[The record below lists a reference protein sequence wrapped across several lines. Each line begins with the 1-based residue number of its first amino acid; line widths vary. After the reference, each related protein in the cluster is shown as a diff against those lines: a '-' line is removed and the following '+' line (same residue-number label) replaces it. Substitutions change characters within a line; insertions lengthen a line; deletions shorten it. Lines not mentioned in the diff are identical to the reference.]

1 MNNNSGFDMGA
12 LLALLQELGAQPGG
26 VGGGRGSPQMMNDL
40 QDLRRRGG
48 ESQPNPNE
56 EMKNL
61 FSNWRGARP
70 IQDNERSRFGI
81 DPRDPNRFL
90 VMPDGSLVQTLIGWS
105 PDGKMPNIDDIVGKP
120 GSMKLPQMGVPGG
133 IPQNAIPRAKPNQY
147 GMTRVSP
154 GMYRDRDGK
163 TVRSKS
169 GAPAPIRLRETKK
182 PRAQE

>member
-12 LLALLQELGAQPGG
+12 LLALIREMESQSGGA
-26 VGGGRGSPQMMNDL
+26 GGGRGSPQMIRDL
-40 QDLRRRGG
+40 QNMGARIGNV
-48 ESQPNPNE
+48 QPNPNE

-61 FSNWRGARP
+61 FSSNWRDARP

-81 DPRDPNRFL
+81 DPRDPNQFS

-105 PDGKMPNIDDIVGKP
+105 GNGGMPNLDAIAGKP

-133 IPQNAIPRAKPNQY
+133 IPQNAIPRAKPNQF

-154 GMYRDRDGK
+154 GMYKDKDGK
-163 TVRSKS
+163 MVRSTT
-169 GAPAPIRLRETKK
+169 GAPARTRGAAKTNTKG
-182 PRAQE
+182 